1 MVWEVEKGKKIPC
14 NNHRV
19 PWQGWAAK
27 ARLWSRIALVK
38 TSCLFISSQTI
49 SHFLFLNNQQMLTI
63 PNRQVGSIPS
73 SVWWGFLFI
82 GAIFSRRRRPAN
94 SFMEPS
100 PWMEQ
105 PPTHRSLTQLALNPK
120 TTWDHPVLNLENYRH
135 NCFYFLVGCRSCIIL
150 HYGMKSSSWS

>member
-19 PWQGWAAK
+19 PWQGRAAK

-38 TSCLFISSQTI
+38 TSCLFVSSQTML
-49 SHFLFLNNQQMLTI
+49 HFLFLNNQQMLTI

-100 PWMEQ
+100 SKME
-105 PPTHRSLTQLALNPK
+105 PPGH
-120 TTWDHPVLNLENYRH
+120 HPLHIQQDLQRKQKSNTNRQIFAKEHDILD
-135 NCFYFLVGCRSCIIL
+135 GCWIQWVQSNSIPRRLFSCP
-150 HYGMKSSSWS
+150 G

>member
-19 PWQGWAAK
+19 PWQGRAAK

-38 TSCLFISSQTI
+38 TSCLFVSSQTML
-49 SHFLFLNNQQMLTI
+49 HFLFLNNQQMLTI

-100 PWMEQ
+100 SKMEPPGHHPLHIQ
-105 PPTHRSLTQLALNPK
+105 PDLQKNKNQTQTEKCLQKNM
-120 TTWDHPVLNLENYRH
+120 TFWTDVGFSECNLIPFPEDV
-135 NCFYFLVGCRSCIIL
+135 FSCP
-150 HYGMKSSSWS
+150 G